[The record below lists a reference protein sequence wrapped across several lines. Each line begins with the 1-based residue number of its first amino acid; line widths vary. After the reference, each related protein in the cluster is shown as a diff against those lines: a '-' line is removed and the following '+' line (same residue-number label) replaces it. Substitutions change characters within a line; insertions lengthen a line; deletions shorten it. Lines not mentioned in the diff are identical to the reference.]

1 MRIFLDTAN
10 IDQIRQAAKL
20 GIISG
25 VTTNPS
31 LVSKEATADY
41 ETVVKTICSIITG
54 PETSV
59 SVEVLAE
66 DVESMI
72 KEAQTKAS
80 WAPNVTIKIPATA
93 AGLQATSIL
102 SKENIDVNM
111 TLCFSVNQA
120 LLGALAGATYVSSFV
135 GRLDDVGHDGM
146 QLVKD
151 IVDVFKCYQ
160 LSTRVIAASI
170 RHPLHCVAAARAGA
184 HIATV
189 PYNVLMQMINHPL
202 TDVGVSRFLA
212 DWKKVSQKSQLK

>member
-10 IDQIRQAAKL
+10 IEQVRQAAKL

-31 LVSKEATADY
+31 LVSKEATSDY
-41 ETVVKTICSIITG
+41 EKVVKTICSIVSG
-54 PETSV
+54 SV
-59 SVEVLAE
+59 SAEVLAE
-66 DVESMI
+66 DTDSMV
-72 KEAQTKAS
+72 KEARIKAS
-80 WAPNVTIKIPATA
+80 WAPNVAVKIPATI
-93 AGLQATSIL
+93 AGLQAISVL
-102 SKENIDVNM
+102 SKENIKINM

-146 QLVKD
+146 QVIED
-151 IVDVFKCYQ
+151 IVKVFDHYRLPAQ
-160 LSTRVIAASI
+160 VIAASI
-170 RHPLHCVAAARAGA
+170 RHPLHCVAAAKAGA

-189 PYNVLMQMINHPL
+189 PYNVLMQMMQHPL

-212 DWKKVSQKSQLK
+212 DWKRVSQKK